1 MTIDRKINYTGLYSS
16 LKRLVK
22 AVIWGYG
29 AMGSTIADII
39 LDKKGIEIIGV
50 CDINPEHAG
59 MDFIE
64 VLGRENKKN
73 AESIIIESDIERIIK
88 PEIADVVILAT
99 DSFTRRAFPKIKYI
113 LENRIN
119 VISTAE
125 EMSYPYASE
134 PELAE
139 ELNQIALK
147 NSVTVIG
154 TEINPGFYNGSD
166 DCNAYRRM
174 QRC

>member
-64 VLGRENKKN
+64 VLGRENKKML
-73 AESIIIESDIERIIK
+73 K
-88 PEIADVVILAT
+88 
-99 DSFTRRAFPKIKYI
+99 
-113 LENRIN
+113 
-119 VISTAE
+119 
-125 EMSYPYASE
+125 
-134 PELAE
+134 
-139 ELNQIALK
+139 ALL
-147 NSVTVIG
+147 
-154 TEINPGFYNGSD
+154 
-166 DCNAYRRM
+166 
-174 QRC
+174 